1 MQDFFYQQYQY
12 DSICLSFSFEG
23 LFNFGSS
30 PPFSPNEESGK
41 LSVWELMKRIDT
53 SADSGNLGDVG
64 GGKETKTAGDLYDF
78 LGAS

>member
-1 MQDFFYQQYQY
+1 
-12 DSICLSFSFEG
+12 
-23 LFNFGSS
+23 
-30 PPFSPNEESGK
+30 
-41 LSVWELMKRIDT
+41 MKRIDT